1 LRFHSDALEKYL
13 KFAQSVEAIWQGNF
27 RDLTESVT
35 RMATLANGERIGL
48 NEVNTEIQRLQRIW
62 NISEQEKGNKPSILT
77 DILTREQIA
86 QIDEFDRIQLQG
98 VIEICQKSKSMADAG
113 RRLFSVSREQ
123 RQSTNDSDRVK
134 KYLAKFGLQWDD
146 INISIR

>member
-1 LRFHSDALEKYL
+1 
-13 KFAQSVEAIWQGNF
+13 
-27 RDLTESVT
+27 
-35 RMATLANGERIGL
+35 MATLANGERIGL